1 MHVLTQ
7 PLPGVELSYDRRE
20 NYCHLVRP
28 PLKEEKESISCSGGR
43 KSWEI
48 FDSWRLFHREQAP
61 TVCSLL
67 PVFTPCMGSEPV
79 ISCNESRSSSGP
91 VQTSFSFLLD
101 LLVHSLRWIV
111 ERTKFVWMATSKF
124 RAWCRRF
131 NAEHLGPA
139 PRWCGFMIKMS
150 PSVATKVRGFL
161 WDELCSSEDYDCTT
175 YLSSRWHPRSH
186 GKLPE
191 VW

>member
-28 PLKEEKESISCSGGR
+28 PLKEKKKELAALVEENHGKFLIVEGCFTEN
-43 KSWEI
+43 K
-48 FDSWRLFHREQAP
+48 HP
-61 TVCSLL
+61 VCSLL

-91 VQTSFSFLLD
+91 VPTSFSFLLD

-111 ERTKFVWMATSKF
+111 ERTKFVWMGTSKF
-124 RAWCRRF
+124 KA
-131 NAEHLGPA
+131 
-139 PRWCGFMIKMS
+139 
-150 PSVATKVRGFL
+150 
-161 WDELCSSEDYDCTT
+161 
-175 YLSSRWHPRSH
+175 
-186 GKLPE
+186 
-191 VW
+191 